1 MSTYVPSDETMLKF
15 FECAEEIHLK
25 PNQVLIGYGDIDPSL
40 YIVKEG
46 LLQILYFDGDKEVTF
61 GMASSETILCS
72 PVMQIENC
80 KINTTV
86 LKIPQDKLNS
96 LLDESHDFAKWM
108 FNIALGQFYYSEHKI
123 TNISGQAEERYKN
136 LLAIRPDIVNAVS
149 ANRLASYLG
158 VTPSWFY
165 KIRKKILFK

>member
-61 GMASSETILCS
+61 GMASSETS
-72 PVMQIENC
+72 
-80 KINTTV
+80 
-86 LKIPQDKLNS
+86 
-96 LLDESHDFAKWM
+96 
-108 FNIALGQFYYSEHKI
+108 
-123 TNISGQAEERYKN
+123 
-136 LLAIRPDIVNAVS
+136 NAD
-149 ANRLASYLG
+149 REL
-158 VTPSWFY
+158 
-165 KIRKKILFK
+165 